1 MVAGVERA
9 WLDSGRTPSLCPPT
23 PRNYRRWH
31 AFIANGYAADRDGV
45 NDQTPTSAYA
55 PDRAQ
60 ISPNLIASVN
70 RL

>member
-1 MVAGVERA
+1 MPGWTVGARRVCVLQLRETR
-9 WLDSGRTPSLCPPT
+9 SRPH
-23 PRNYRRWH
+23 RRWH